1 MLQGQCLEKVKVTI
15 LAGDHQ
21 LGYWAGWTETESAK
35 SCDRFY
41 QEGQVIWVIE
51 VPPHVDIH
59 HAGRYD

>member
-1 MLQGQCLEKVKVTI
+1 MVTI

-21 LGYWAGWTETESAK
+21 LGYWSGWTESTK

-41 QEGQVIWVIE
+41 QEGLVIRVLE

-59 HAGRYD
+59 HAGRFD